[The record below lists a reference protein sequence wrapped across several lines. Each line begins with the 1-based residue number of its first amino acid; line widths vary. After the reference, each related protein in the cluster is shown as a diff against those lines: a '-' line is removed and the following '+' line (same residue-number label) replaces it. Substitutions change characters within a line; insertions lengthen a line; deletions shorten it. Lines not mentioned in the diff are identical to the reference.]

1 MPNNISSETAASS
14 GKERMVGDQLVRRG
28 VVEPRVLTAMREVPR
43 EAFVNPSD
51 RSRAYADCALAL
63 AHGQT
68 ISQPYMVARAA
79 ELAALEPEHHVLD
92 VGTGSGYQAAVL
104 SRLCA
109 RVTGIELVPELARE
123 AADRLAALGFDNVAV
138 HCGDGSLGLP
148 EFAPY
153 DAIVVA
159 AAALTIPRQLVE
171 QLRVGGRLVIP
182 VGPNRM
188 QTLTVVTRT
197 QDGVETEAH
206 DTCVYVPLLGAGSGR
221 D

>member
-1 MPNNISSETAASS
+1 VRRDVRPTAANSDS
-14 GKERMVGDQLVRRG
+14 EFMVVDQLVRRG
-28 VVEPRVLTAMREVPR
+28 LDNPRVLAAMRDVPR
-43 EAFVNPSD
+43 EAFVNPVD
-51 RSRAYADCALAL
+51 RRRAYADCALAL

-79 ELAALEPEHHVLD
+79 ELAALEPSDVVLD

-104 SRLCA
+104 SRLCQ
-109 RVTGIELVPELARE
+109 RVIGIEIVPELAVE
-123 AADRLAALGFDNVAV
+123 AGHKLAALGFDNVSV
-138 HCGDGSLGLP
+138 HTGDGSLGLP

-159 AAALTIPRQLVE
+159 AAALSIPEPLVN

-182 VGPNRM
+182 VGSRRQ
-188 QTLTVVTRT
+188 QTMLVVTRT
-197 QDGVETEAH
+197 HDGAEVSEH
-206 DTCVYVPLLGAGSGR
+206 DACVYVPLLGAASGR